1 MSSHGSFIIL
11 FYSNYCQHSKKLLIL
26 LQKAGWYN
34 RIKLINIDEGK
45 FKIPR
50 AITSVPTMIIPNSN
64 QPLIGE
70 DVFKWVDQNILQRQ
84 KQQQPQQQR
93 QQQSHKTTETKQG
106 LSLSSVR
113 GMDGIMFSNSELFGG
128 FSDNYA
134 PIVGD
139 YSLQKSSQ
147 MATDK
152 SFAFIGREKEYS
164 IKSSDDKGN
173 QFSGKKDDLMQRMER
188 LKASRDAEIKNV
200 PKRI

>member
-1 MSSHGSFIIL
+1 MSSPGSFIIL
-11 FYSNYCQHSKKLLIL
+11 FYSNYCQHSKNLLIL

-50 AITSVPTMIIPNSN
+50 AITSVPAMIIPNSN

-70 DVFKWVDQNILQRQ
+70 DVFKWVDQNLLQR
-84 KQQQPQQQR
+84 QR
-93 QQQSHKTTETKQG
+93 QQQQQKQQSQKTNETKQG

-164 IKSSDDKGN
+164 IKAPDDKGN